1 MPKNSKK
8 SKKNGAPPQQKSKDS
23 RLFDNLFK
31 VTQQFMAGKSYVAM
45 SEAELFERLR
55 LSPQH
60 RELFGRILD
69 EMHRA
74 GLVEISR
81 NRYSLKSSS
90 TELVTGIMRVH
101 SRGFG
106 FLQPE
111 DDTTYKTDI
120 FIPKHLIQNAVDGD
134 TVEVLVDPSSFSE
147 KGPEGKVVSIL
158 ARGRTH
164 MAGVIKKIDR
174 YGQILA
180 YVPLL
185 GLSQR
190 VVVEP
195 TKEIDLKEGDRIVME
210 VTDWGNKET
219 ETRCRYSHY
228 IGHISDPSCDIK
240 AAIEEF
246 ELRAD
251 FSKKTIKEAEDMGT
265 RVLAKDLVG
274 REDFRELE
282 CFTIDPDTAK
292 DYDDAVSLSKDE
304 KGHYH
309 LGVHIADVSHYVQL
323 GTALDKEAAMRCN
336 STYFPGSVIPMLPS
350 VLSDNLCSL
359 KPKVN
364 RLTVSVLIS
373 FDAEGNELDYRI
385 TRSVIKSQKRFTY
398 KEAKQVLDGQK
409 ESPHSPTLKLMVELC
424 GLLKKKRYE
433 RGSIEFALPE
443 LVILVDE
450 KGVPTG
456 TDYITYDITHQLVEE
471 FMLKAN
477 ETVARHLDKIGKNL
491 TYRIHDEPAED
502 SMRDFAVLA
511 RAFGYN
517 LSDQPTNAE
526 IQKLFD
532 EAMDSPYGQYLASSY
547 IRRMRLAIYSPDNI
561 GHFGLGLSHY
571 CHFTSPI
578 RRYIDLVIHRT
589 VFHEAESYENLELI
603 ADKCSE
609 QERASARAEASVKL
623 LKKLRL
629 LKSRQEQDPH
639 KQYEAVVTRVKN
651 FGVVFEVLD
660 VMLESYL
667 HVSELDGDYY
677 VFEEAS
683 SILKGRHTNKI
694 FRAGDKITVTV
705 KNIDYITL
713 ESSWNL
719 IPEKLPAS
727 TKASKSFPLQKKS
740 INSSQKP
747 VPSSQRPVPFSR
759 AKDFIF
765 AASKGKK
772 GAPSKPQKKKT
783 PPKGNKKAKKRR

>member
-1 MPKNSKK
+1 MPKNTKK
-8 SKKNGAPPQQKSKDS
+8 SKEKEPLPPQKGKEG
-23 RLFDNLFK
+23 RLFDNLLK
-31 VTQQFMAGKSYVAM
+31 VTQQFMSGKGYVAM
-45 SEAELFERLR
+45 SEPELFERLR
-55 LSPQH
+55 LPPQH
-60 RELFGRILD
+60 RELFGKILD
-69 EMHRA
+69 QLHQT

-81 NRYSLKSSS
+81 NRYSLKSSAA
-90 TELVTGIMRVH
+90 EIVTGVLRVH
-101 SRGFG
+101 PRGFG
-106 FLQPE
+106 FLQVERPSQYAE
-111 DDTTYKTDI
+111 DI

-134 TVEVLVDPSSFSE
+134 TVEVLVDPTTFSE

-174 YGQILA
+174 YGEILA

-190 VVVEP
+190 VIVEP
-195 TKEIDLKEGDRIVME
+195 TKEMVLKEGDRIVME
-210 VTDWGNKET
+210 VTDWGSKET
-219 ETRCRYSHY
+219 ETRCKYSHY

-240 AAIEEF
+240 AAIEEY
-246 ELRAD
+246 ELRSD
-251 FSKKTIKEAEDMGT
+251 FSKKTIREAEEMGT
-265 RVLAKDLVG
+265 RVTAKDLLG

-282 CFTIDPDTAK
+282 CFTIDPDTAL
-292 DYDDAVSLSKDE
+292 DYDDAVSLSKD
-304 KGHYH
+304 KNGNYH
-309 LGVHIADVSHYVQL
+309 LGVHIADVSHYVRP

-336 STYFPGSVIPMLPS
+336 STYFPGSCIPMLPS

-373 FDAEGNELDYRI
+373 FDSQGNEIEHRI

-409 ESPHSPTLKLMVELC
+409 SSPHAPALNLMVEFC
-424 GLLKKKRYE
+424 ALLKKKRFE

-450 KGVPTG
+450 KGIPQG

-477 ETVARHLDKIGKNL
+477 ETVARHLASIGKNL
-491 TYRIHDEPAED
+491 TYRVHDEPAEE
-502 SMRDFAVLA
+502 SMKDFAVLA

-517 LSDQPTNAE
+517 LSDTPTNAE
-526 IQKLFD
+526 IQQLFE
-532 EAMDSPYGQYLASSY
+532 EAMDSSYGQYLASSY

-561 GHFGLGLSHY
+561 GHFGLGLTHY

-589 VFHEAESYENLELI
+589 IFHEAESYENLELV
-603 ADKCSE
+603 AHSCSE
-609 QERASARAEASVKL
+609 QERASARAEGSVKL

-629 LKSRQEQDPH
+629 LHARQQQDRYR
-639 KQYEAVVTRVKN
+639 QYEAVVTRVKN

-660 VMLESYL
+660 IMLESYL

-677 VFEEAS
+677 VYDDAS
-683 SILKGRHTNKI
+683 VTLKGRHTHKT
-694 FRAGDKITVTV
+694 FKAGDRITVMV
-705 KNIDYITL
+705 KNIDFITL
-713 ESSWNL
+713 ESSWSL
-719 IPEKLPAS
+719 VPDKSLQAPAKS
-727 TKASKSFPLQKKS
+727 LKKAAPAPTHS
-740 INSSQKP
+740 
-747 VPSSQRPVPFSR
+747 RPVPKSR
-759 AKDFIF
+759 AKDYIF
-765 AASKGKK
+765 AATKGKNSK
-772 GAPSKPQKKKT
+772 ATKSKPKP
-783 PPKGNKKAKKRR
+783 PPKTRKKSKKRK

>member
-1 MPKNSKK
+1 MTKNSKK
-8 SKKNGAPPQQKSKDS
+8 SKKNPPQPKQKSKEG
-23 RLFDNLFK
+23 RLFDNLLK
-31 VTQQFMAGKSYVAM
+31 VTQQFMSGKSYVAM
-45 SEAELFERLR
+45 NEAELFERLR
-55 LSPQH
+55 MPSQH

-69 EMHRA
+69 HLHQS

-81 NRYSLKSSS
+81 NRYSLKSSAAQII
-90 TELVTGIMRVH
+90 TGTLHVH
-101 SRGFG
+101 PRGFG
-106 FLQPE
+106 FLKPE
-111 DDTTYKTDI
+111 DSSIYSTDI
-120 FIPKHLIQNAVDGD
+120 FIPKSFIQNAVDGD
-134 TVEVLVDPSSFSE
+134 SVEVLVDPTTFTE
-147 KGPEGKVVSIL
+147 KGPEGKVVTIL

-164 MAGVIKKIDR
+164 IAGVIRKVSQ
-174 YGQILA
+174 YGEILA

-185 GLSQR
+185 GASQR
-190 VVVEP
+190 VIVEP
-195 TKEIDLKEGDRIVME
+195 TNEVALKEGDRIVME
-210 VTDWGNKET
+210 VTDWGSKET
-219 ETRCRYSHY
+219 ETRCKYSHY

-246 ELRAD
+246 ELRSD
-251 FSKKTIKEAEDMGT
+251 FSQKTILEAEEMGT
-265 RVLAKDLVG
+265 RVSPKEIEG

-282 CFTIDPDTAK
+282 CFTIDPDTAL
-292 DYDDAVSLSKDE
+292 DYDDAISLSKDE
-304 KGHYH
+304 KGHYT
-309 LGVHIADVSHYVQL
+309 LGVHIADVSHYVRP
-323 GTALDKEAAMRCN
+323 GTALDKEATMRCN
-336 STYFPGSVIPMLPS
+336 STYFPGACIPMLPS

-364 RLTVSVLIS
+364 RLTVSVIIT
-373 FDAEGNELDYRI
+373 FDAQGNETGYRI

-409 ESPHSPTLKLMVELC
+409 TSPHAPTLKLMVELC

-443 LVILVDE
+443 LVILVD
-450 KGVPTG
+450 KNGVPQG
-456 TDYITYDITHQLVEE
+456 TDYITYDVTHQLVEE

-477 ETVARHLDKIGKNL
+477 ETVARHLDSMGKNL

-502 SMRDFAVLA
+502 GMKDFAVLA

-517 LSDQPTNAE
+517 ISDNPSNAE
-526 IQKLFD
+526 IQHLFE

-603 ADKCSE
+603 AHNCSE
-609 QERASARAEASVKL
+609 KERISARAEGNVKL

-629 LKSRQEQDPH
+629 LSSRKDIEPN

-651 FGVVFEVLD
+651 FGIIFEVLD
-660 VMLESYL
+660 IMLESYL

-677 VFEEAS
+677 LYDEAS
-683 SILKGRHTNKI
+683 STLKGRHTRNSFK
-694 FRAGDKITVTV
+694 AGDKITVMV
-705 KNIDYITL
+705 KSIDLITL

-719 IPEKLPAS
+719 IPEKPIPGLTP
-727 TKASKSFPLQKKS
+727 QKKS
-740 INSSQKP
+740 PGSVSPKGKSQG
-747 VPSSQRPVPFSR
+747 SARPVPQSR
-759 AKDFIF
+759 ARDFIF

-772 GAPSKPQKKKT
+772 SKPPLKTSQKKHQ
-783 PPKGNKKAKKRR
+783 KAKKKSKKKR